1 MNNKFVRITLAAA
14 LVSSAVSAT
23 SVMAAEV
30 KIGVVLPLSGP
41 LSGYGQPSQKGV
53 ELVNSMEPT
62 LKNGDTIKL
71 VIIDDKSDKV

>member
-1 MNNKFVRITLAAA
+1 MNHKLVKLTVAAA
-14 LVSSAVSAT
+14 LVSSVMGAAN
-23 SVMAAEV
+23 VMAEEI

-62 LKNGDTIKL
+62 LKNGDTVKL
-71 VIIDDKSDKV
+71 NHYR